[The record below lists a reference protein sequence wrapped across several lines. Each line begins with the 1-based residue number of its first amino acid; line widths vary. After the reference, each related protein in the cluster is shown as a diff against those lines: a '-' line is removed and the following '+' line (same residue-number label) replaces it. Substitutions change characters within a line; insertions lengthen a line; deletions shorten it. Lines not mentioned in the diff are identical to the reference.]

1 MKQAQTL
8 ASDLCP
14 YLLWTSIVY
23 VSLHQASYWRP
34 RTLQAYFFPLA
45 FSLFERASLKGLQP
59 WRTEYVADN
68 SICISTWLFMKA
80 GCICCWYW
88 CIWSMI
94 NIGIIDADDVDAALL
109 ASSTGQLFHWLDNR
123 TSLFLLLSCRLLLLW
138 LRHLLLLSSLLLL
151 LQQLN
156 WLLLWMPI
164 ASGKKIS
171 CCCGWSKNW
180 QLSNYW

>member
-34 RTLQAYFFPLA
+34 RTLQAY
-45 FSLFERASLKGLQP
+45 LFQEL
-59 WRTEYVADN
+59 
-68 SICISTWLFMKA
+68 ISTWLFTKA

-109 ASSTGQLFHWLDNR
+109 ASSTGQLVHWLDNR
-123 TSLFLLLSCRLLLLW
+123 TSLLLLLSCWLLLLW

-156 WLLLWMPI
+156 WLLLWMPM